1 MIYAHRNLYS
11 LLFRSVSP
19 SDPLKSPYISEVIVS
34 NIYLLMG
41 RELEELDEAPAGCI
55 IGIGGLQ
62 QHVLKTAT
70 LSTTVWCP
78 SFCELS
84 LMATPILRVAVE
96 PYNALDLPRLVKGLK
111 LLNQSD
117 ACVQVIVQEN
127 GEHVLLTLGE
137 VHLERCVADLE
148 TRYAKCKLNVSKPI
162 VPFRETIVPKA
173 TVDMVNE
180 AVVADKQE
188 KETTI
193 LVETPN
199 KMGAIKLLAVP
210 LDAEIVDLL
219 EASNEMLRALSNAHT
234 QALPDRTKTALLEFK
249 ESLATYLQRSETL
262 PSGDHLIDRV
272 WSIGPKKCGTSVL
285 LNMTD
290 FPHQSLW
297 RALDG
302 TPAGAP
308 ESSSD
313 LRSPMEHSFL
323 NGFQLASLS
332 GPLAEEP
339 MHGVCFVVKQWT
351 VDGAV
356 SAVAEL
362 SSQTSLQT
370 LLSVE
375 KGCRRAFQA
384 QPQRLVTPMYS
395 CNIVVSADVLGKW
408 IFF

>member
-1 MIYAHRNLYS
+1 
-11 LLFRSVSP
+11 
-19 SDPLKSPYISEVIVS
+19 
-34 NIYLLMG
+34 MG

-70 LSTTVWCP
+70 LSTTIWCP

-162 VPFRETIVPKA
+162 VPFRETIVPAA

-180 AVVADKQE
+180 AVVADKEE

-193 LVETPN
+193 TIQTANNL
-199 KMGAIKLLAVP
+199 GQIKLLAVP
-210 LDAEIVDLL
+210 LEEEIVDLL
-219 EASNEMLRALSNAHT
+219 EASTDILRALSNVQSA
-234 QALPDRTKTALLEFK
+234 ALPDRTLTSLREFK
-249 ESLATYLQRSETL
+249 VALGAALQSSKSLPAAE
-262 PSGDHLIDRV
+262 DLIERV
-272 WSIGPKKCGTSVL
+272 WSLGPKKCGTNIL

-290 FPHQSLW
+290 FRHQSMW
-297 RALDG
+297 RALDDA
-302 TPAGAP
+302 PAV

-339 MHGVCFVVKQWT
+339 MHGVCFIVQQWT
-351 VDGAV
+351 VDEAAAAV
-356 SAVAEL
+356 

-370 LLSVE
+370 LLALE

-395 CNIVVSADVLGKW
+395 CNIVVSADVLGE
-408 IFF
+408 

>member
-1 MIYAHRNLYS
+1 
-11 LLFRSVSP
+11 
-19 SDPLKSPYISEVIVS
+19 
-34 NIYLLMG
+34 MG
-41 RELEELDEAPAGCI
+41 RELEELEEAPAGCI

-70 LSTTVWCP
+70 LSTTIWCP

-137 VHLERCVADLE
+137 VHLERCVSDLE

-188 KETTI
+188 RDTTI
-193 LVETPN
+193 SVQTAN
-199 KMGAIKLLAVP
+199 KMASMQLLALP
-210 LDAEIVDLL
+210 LDAEIVDHL
-219 EASNEMLRALSNAHT
+219 EASNEILRALSNAHT
-234 QALPDRTKTALLEFK
+234 QALPDRTKTALCEFK
-249 ESLATYLQRSETL
+249 ETLSTLLQKSETL
-262 PSGDHLIDRV
+262 PSGANLIDRI
-272 WSIGPKKCGTSVL
+272 WSIGPKKCGTSIL

-290 FPHQSLW
+290 FPHQSMW
-297 RALDG
+297 RALSD
-302 TPAGAP
+302 TPAGST
-308 ESSSD
+308 ESSAD
-313 LRSPMEHSFL
+313 LRSPMEHSFV
-323 NGFQLASLS
+323 NGFQLASQS

-351 VDGAV
+351 LDDAV
-356 SAVAEL
+356 ADVAEL
-362 SSQTSLQT
+362 GSQTSLQI

-395 CNIVVSADVLGKW
+395 CNIVVSADVLGM
-408 IFF
+408 FFVALFLDFETQASLCI

>member
-1 MIYAHRNLYS
+1 
-11 LLFRSVSP
+11 
-19 SDPLKSPYISEVIVS
+19 
-34 NIYLLMG
+34 
-41 RELEELDEAPAGCI
+41 
-55 IGIGGLQ
+55 
-62 QHVLKTAT
+62 
-70 LSTTVWCP
+70 
-78 SFCELS
+78 
-84 LMATPILRVAVE
+84 MATPILRVAVE

-111 LLNQSD
+111 MLNQSD

-148 TRYAKCKLNVSKPI
+148 TRYARCKLNVSKPI
-162 VPFRETIVPKA
+162 VPFRETVVPEA

-193 LVETPN
+193 YAHTAN
-199 KMGAIKLLAVP
+199 KMGVVQLVAVSI
-210 LDAEIVDLL
+210 DAEIVDLL
-219 EASNEMLRALSNAHT
+219 ESSTDILRALSIAQST
-234 QALPDRTKTALLEFK
+234 ALPDRTKTALRELK
-249 ESLATYLQRSETL
+249 DTLSAALQRSETL
-262 PSGDHLIDRV
+262 PSADNLIERI
-272 WSIGPKKCGTSVL
+272 WSIGPKKCGTNIL

-297 RALDG
+297 RALDDAS
-302 TPAGAP
+302 TPVGAAP
-308 ESSSD
+308 GD
-313 LRSPMEHSFL
+313 VDVRSPMEHSFL

-351 VDGAV
+351 VDAAV
-356 SAVAEL
+356 STVAEL

-395 CNIVVSADVLGKW
+395 CNIVVSADVLGEW
-408 IFF
+408 RILFEIFIRFMI

>member
-1 MIYAHRNLYS
+1 
-11 LLFRSVSP
+11 
-19 SDPLKSPYISEVIVS
+19 
-34 NIYLLMG
+34 MG
-41 RELEELDEAPAGCI
+41 RELEELNEAPAGCI

-70 LSTTVWCP
+70 LSTTIWCP

-188 KETTI
+188 KDTTI

-199 KMGAIKLLAVP
+199 KMGSVKLLALP

-219 EASNEMLRALSNAHT
+219 ENNNEILRALSNAHT
-234 QALPDRTKTALLEFK
+234 QALPERTNTALREFK
-249 ESLATYLQRSETL
+249 ETLNSFLKRSETL
-262 PSGDHLIDRV
+262 PSGEDLIDRI
-272 WSIGPKKCGTSVL
+272 WSIGPKKCGTSIL

-290 FPHQSLW
+290 FAHQSLW
-297 RALDG
+297 RAIDN
-302 TPAGAP
+302 TPSPTGVSEASP
-308 ESSSD
+308 D

-351 VDGAV
+351 VDAAV
-356 SAVAEL
+356 STIAEL
-362 SSQTSLQT
+362 GSQTSLQT

-395 CNIVVSADVLGKW
+395 CNIVVSADVLGEFFAT
-408 IFF
+408 IFMDYYFKRLYNLKTTLTYNIVFMFF